1 MDLTSPTVD
10 TAVDVGV
17 ATPVVDVD
25 LGAAAVVDVGAGT
38 IDLGVDVAGAD
49 IDLGVDVAD
58 TVDAVVPVVETV
70 TDTVVDVGG
79 LLDGLLRRP
88 GRK

>member
-1 MDLTSPTVD
+1 MAAGAAVDLTSPTVD
-10 TAVDVGV
+10 TAVDVSVG
-17 ATPVVDVD
+17 TPVVDVD
-25 LGAAAVVDVGAGT
+25 LGAAAVVDVGAGA

-49 IDLGVDVAD
+49 IDLGAVA
-58 TVDAVVPVVETV
+58 PVVETV

-88 GRK
+88 GSK